1 MRHPELAIL
10 SHHTT
15 IFTTDARFA
24 VHIFPRSGVVEL
36 RIHKVVV
43 ALNFSPFFLPLLN
56 FLFMLPP
63 PFLPY
68 FCPWILTALAALYLP
83 WLGSDGVE
91 FRAFQT
97 KPTWPTFLTHP
108 PDLLIHHGGLNT
120 EKIKRQ
126 NIYQSKKSGAVW
138 SLHWR
143 LKCFLGCMEAFDKC
157 FLGCIFQ
164 TVFFTA
170 VHCIKMCC
178 VALPL
183 ASLLCSFNR
192 FCNMIFLHL
201 HLPFSPHSPLTFV
214 SISKVKN
221 ATCELSGW
229 ASFLVRHVIAG
240 WLGRCRSLW
249 VPGRKKKR
257 TGDLLEI
264 SREKDSL
271 LWISKL
277 FSCPGSSI
285 PTLGQWLYYGLRLE
299 IEGIREVQK

>member
-68 FCPWILTALAALYLP
+68 FCPWFLTALAALYLP

-143 LKCFLGCMEAFDKC
+143 LKCFLGCMEAFDK
-157 FLGCIFQ
+157 
-164 TVFFTA
+164 
-170 VHCIKMCC
+170 
-178 VALPL
+178 
-183 ASLLCSFNR
+183 
-192 FCNMIFLHL
+192 
-201 HLPFSPHSPLTFV
+201 FSCTCPYPSPPHSPLTFV

-221 ATCELSGW
+221 ATCELSAW

-271 LWISKL
+271 LSVTVLWVKT
-277 FSCPGSSI
+277 GNR
-285 PTLGQWLYYGLRLE
+285 GD
-299 IEGIREVQK
+299 

>member
-126 NIYQSKKSGAVW
+126 NIYQSKKSGVVW

-143 LKCFLGCMEAFDKC
+143 LKCFLGCMEAFDKFSC
-157 FLGCIFQ
+157 TSPYPSPPHSHLSPFQ
-164 TVFFTA
+164 
-170 VHCIKMCC
+170 KLRM
-178 VALPL
+178 PL
-183 ASLLCSFNR
+183 VSYLAEPASLWDMWLQVGWEDAGLYECQAGR
-192 FCNMIFLHL
+192 RREQVIF
-201 HLPFSPHSPLTFV
+201 
-214 SISKVKN
+214 
-221 ATCELSGW
+221 
-229 ASFLVRHVIAG
+229 
-240 WLGRCRSLW
+240 
-249 VPGRKKKR
+249 
-257 TGDLLEI
+257 
-264 SREKDSL
+264 
-271 LWISKL
+271 
-277 FSCPGSSI
+277 
-285 PTLGQWLYYGLRLE
+285 
-299 IEGIREVQK
+299 